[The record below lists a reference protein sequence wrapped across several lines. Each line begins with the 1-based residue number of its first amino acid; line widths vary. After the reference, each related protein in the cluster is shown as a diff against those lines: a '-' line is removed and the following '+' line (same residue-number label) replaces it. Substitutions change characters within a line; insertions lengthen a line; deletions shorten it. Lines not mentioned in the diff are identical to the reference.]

1 VISPFGLCSACA
13 HQRLVGN
20 TRGSRFSL
28 CGLARADARFPKYPR
43 MPVLRC
49 DGFDRREIQDD
60 SAAPDDGP
68 ARAARVEASA
78 GVEAPAHLEAPAH
91 VEAPAHLEAP
101 APVDAPAGHPDGRPP
116 AAPER
121 RS

>member
-28 CGLARADARFPKYPR
+28 CGLARTDARFPKYPR

-49 DGFDRREIQDD
+49 DGFERREIEDD

-78 GVEAPAHLEAPAH
+78 GVGAPAH
-91 VEAPAHLEAP
+91 VEAPAH
-101 APVDAPAGHPDGRPP
+101 VDAPAGHPDGRPP